1 MPNKDWCYKGVSID
15 IIRHLQ
21 KKLNFKYEFLES
33 PDGKFGNEVNGVW
46 NGLISEISGKVCIN
60 QSLKTYHQ
68 NSQRVQVKKVLII
81 S

>member
-21 KKLNFKYEFLES
+21 KKLNFKYEFIES

-46 NGLISEISGKVCIN
+46 NGLISEISGKVWIN

-68 NSQRVQVKKVLII
+68 NSQRVQVKKVTII